1 MSTLIRLRCE
11 DQKLRYVSR
20 PIVASGS
27 HLVDTVSFDLSEEW
41 AGYLC
46 TAVFY
51 RDIDDKYLV
60 FMGKG
65 TECEIPS
72 EVMADPGSFYIGVFG
87 NKDGMTKTSST
98 VICIVDRGAII
109 SVGRVP
115 DPTPDVY
122 SQIISLIEVGLIKG
136 DKGDKGEKGDPG
148 VYVGSGEMPEGYN
161 VQVDPEGDDVKPIL
175 RVKDNDG
182 NVREIAGIRGSDG
195 KSAYE
200 IALENGF
207 EGTEAEWTESLKA
220 KPITEE
226 NKAEVVELVL
236 GALPTWS
243 GGEF

>member
-72 EVMADPGSFYIGVFG
+72 EVMEDPGSFYIGIFG
-87 NKDGMTKTSST
+87 NKNGMTKTSST

-182 NVREIAGIRGSDG
+182 NVREIPGIRGSDG

-220 KPITEE
+220 KPISEE